1 MKRILRPLAALAF
14 LLALPLSFSSCQ
26 EDAPEV
32 DYKMEVT
39 VTNDFTKVV
48 EAINQGTLKK
58 EEAIKK
64 LTEAIDK
71 MQADQ
76 ATKLASIISVL
87 GDVNKT
93 LETKLAAIEGA
104 ISAQTLSLEGK
115 LDILAEAIKAHMLKQ
130 EELTGKITKA
140 METLGGTLA
149 EKLAEIT
156 KAINSTAK
164 TTQDKLDR
172 LMGLINTQTIPL
184 SDKLDAIASA
194 IGGLTES
201 SAKQLEALSTTLT
214 QLKEAAEASGTTQAS
229 VLAEL
234 QKLVTKA
241 AELQEEVKQS
251 KSSATLAVT
260 AILKQ
265 LEEIKAKIG
274 GTPTPPTP
282 PAQEAEYVDLG
293 LPSGL
298 KWASCNLGA
307 NSPEQPGDY
316 YAWGETAPKE
326 DYGTDTYKYLKG
338 VTLEGGSREH
348 RLTKYC
354 TDAEQGLNG
363 FTDGKKQLEPTDDA
377 ATVRLGAPWRMPTEA
392 EAEELLAGCT
402 WSKETINDIP
412 CLRATSKTNGK
423 SIVVSVSGFMSGTI
437 NDTRGTM
444 TMLWTSTLYSGECD
458 RGVTFLELGKET
470 FNPAVGYGFRFHGLP
485 IRPVR
490 P

>member
-14 LLALPLSFSSCQ
+14 LLVLPLSFSSCQ

-39 VTNDFTKVV
+39 VTNDFSKVV
-48 EAINQGTLKK
+48 EAINQGALKK

-64 LTEAIDK
+64 LTEALDK

-76 ATKLASIISVL
+76 ATKLQAISDIL

-93 LETKLAAIEGA
+93 LETKLAAIESA

-115 LDILAEAIKAHMLKQ
+115 LDILAEAIGKHLLKQ
-130 EELTGKITKA
+130 EELTGKITEAIDK
-140 METLGGTLA
+140 LGGTLDQ
-149 EKLAEIT
+149 KLAEIT

-194 IGGLTES
+194 IGGLTKS
-201 SAKQLEALSTTLT
+201 SAQQLEALNTTLSALLE
-214 QLKEAAEASGTTQAS
+214 QAKASGTTQAS
-229 VLAEL
+229 ILKQLETLVSKAGEL
-234 QKLVTKA
+234 QD
-241 AELQEEVKQS
+241 EVKQG
-251 KSSATLAVT
+251 KSSAALAVA

-274 GTPTPPTP
+274 ATPTPPTP

-293 LPSGL
+293 LSV

-316 YAWGETAPKE
+316 YAWGETSPKE
-326 DYGTDTYKYLKG
+326 DYGTDTYKYFKR
-338 VTLEGGSREH
+338 VTLEGGSIVH

-354 TDAEQGLNG
+354 TVPADGLDG
-363 FTDGKKQLEPTDDA
+363 FTDGKTQLEPADDA

-392 EAEELLAGCT
+392 EAEELLNGCT
-402 WSKETINDIP
+402 WTKETINDIP
-412 CLRATSKTNGK
+412 CLRATSKANGK
-423 SIVVSVSGFMSGTI
+423 SIVICISGFMSGTI

-444 TMLWTSTLYSGECD
+444 TAFWASTLSSREGD
-458 RGVTFLELGKET
+458 RGVAFFELGKET
-470 FNPAVGYGFRFHGLP
+470 FSPEVGYGLRFLGFP

>member
-130 EELTGKITKA
+130 EELTGKITTA

-201 SAKQLEALSTTLT
+201 SAQQLEALSTTLT
-214 QLKEAAEASGTTQAS
+214 KLKEAAEASGTTQAS
-229 VLAEL
+229 ILTEL

-241 AELQEEVKQS
+241 AELQEEVKQG
-251 KSSATLAVT
+251 KSSAALAVA

-293 LPSGL
+293 LSV
-298 KWASCNLGA
+298 KWATCNLGA
-307 NSPEQPGDY
+307 TKPEERGDF
-316 YAWGETAPKE
+316 YAWGELEPNKSKFSW
-326 DYGTDTYKYLKG
+326 DTYKHGKVVNG
-338 VTLEGGSREH
+338 DIKF
-348 RLTKYC
+348 TKYC
-354 TDAEQGLNG
+354 TDPAWGLDG
-363 FTDGKKQLEPTDDA
+363 FVDNKKKLDPEDDA
-377 ATVRLGAPWRMPTEA
+377 AHARLGAPWRMPTRNEA
-392 EAEELLAGCT
+392 NELVEACT
-402 WSKETINDIP
+402 WSKEVINGNV
-412 CLRATSKTNGK
+412 CFRGTSKYNGK
-423 SIVVSVSGFMSGTI
+423 SIIIKASGRVNNSQLEEDDQATNIWVSDDLFQTPQQTLALFLVETVAGSDVVVKAAAAYFP
-437 NDTRGTM
+437 R
-444 TMLWTSTLYSGECD
+444 Y
-458 RGVTFLELGKET
+458 LGLT
-470 FNPAVGYGFRFHGLP
+470 

>member
-115 LDILAEAIKAHMLKQ
+115 LNILAEAIKAHMLKQ

-201 SAKQLEALSTTLT
+201 SAQQLEALSTTLT

-229 VLAEL
+229 ILTEL

-241 AELQEEVKQS
+241 AELQEEVKQG
-251 KSSATLAVT
+251 KSSAALAVA

-274 GTPTPPTP
+274 GTPTPPST
-282 PAQEAEYVDLG
+282 EEVEYVDLG

-298 KWASCNLGA
+298 KWATRNLGA

-354 TDAEQGLNG
+354 THAEQGLNG

-402 WSKETINDIP
+402 WTKETINDIP
-412 CLRATSKTNGK
+412 CLRATSKANGK
-423 SIVVSVSGFMSGTI
+423 SIVICASGFMSGTI

-470 FNPAVGYGFRFHGLP
+470 FNPAVGYGFRFLGLP

>member
-64 LTEAIDK
+64 LTEALDK

-76 ATKLASIISVL
+76 ATKLASIIAVL

-104 ISAQTLSLEGK
+104 ISSQTLSLEGK

-201 SAKQLEALSTTLT
+201 SAQQLEALSTTLT
-214 QLKEAAEASGTTQAS
+214 KLKEAAEASGTTQAS
-229 VLAEL
+229 VLTEL

-241 AELQEEVKQS
+241 AELQEEVKQG
-251 KSSATLAVT
+251 KSSAALAVA

-274 GTPTPPTP
+274 ATPTPPST
-282 PAQEAEYVDLG
+282 EEVEYVDLG
-293 LPSGL
+293 LPSGV
-298 KWASCNLGA
+298 KWASSNLGA

-316 YAWGETAPKE
+316 YAWGETEPKE
-326 DYGTDTYKYLKG
+326 RYNDDNYKYGKAG
-338 VTLEGGSREH
+338 TMESGSIAYFM
-348 RLTKYC
+348 TKYC
-354 TDAEQGLNG
+354 VEAGLGLDG
-363 FTDGKKQLEPTDDA
+363 FTDGKTQLEPTDDA

-392 EAEELLAGCT
+392 EIKELVAGCT
-402 WSKETINDIP
+402 WSKETINGIP
-412 CLRATSKTNGK
+412 CLRATSKANGK
-423 SIVVSVSGFMSGTI
+423 SIVICAAGLLSGTT
-437 NDTRGTM
+437 NEARGTI
-444 TMLWTSTLYSGECD
+444 TTFWTSTLYSSECD
-458 RGVTFLELGKET
+458 RGLAFLELGKET
-470 FNPAVGYGFRFHGLP
+470 FNPQVGYGFRFLGLP
-485 IRPVR
+485 VRPVR

>member
-149 EKLAEIT
+149 EKLKQISD
-156 KAINSTAK
+156 AINSTAK

-201 SAKQLEALSTTLT
+201 SAQQLEALSTTLT
-214 QLKEAAEASGTTQAS
+214 KLKEAAEASGTTQAS
-229 VLAEL
+229 ILKQLEA
-234 QKLVTKA
+234 LVTKA
-241 AELQEEVKQS
+241 AELQEEVKQG
-251 KSSATLAVT
+251 KSSAALAVA

-293 LPSGL
+293 LSV

-326 DYGTDTYKYLKG
+326 DYGTDTYKYFKA

-354 TDAEQGLNG
+354 TVPADGLDG
-363 FTDGKKQLEPTDDA
+363 FTDGKTQLEPADDA

-402 WSKETINDIP
+402 WTKETINGLP
-412 CLRATSKTNGK
+412 CLRATSKANGK
-423 SIVVSVSGFMSGTI
+423 SIVICVSGFMSGTI

-444 TMLWTSTLYSGECD
+444 TMLWTSTLYSSEGD

-470 FNPAVGYGFRFHGLP
+470 FNPAVGYGFRFLGLP

>member
-1 MKRILRPLAALAF
+1 MKRIFLPLVGLAL
-14 LLALPLSFSSCQ
+14 LLAPATFSSCK
-26 EDAPEV
+26 EDAPKV
-32 DYKMEVT
+32 SHTTSVT
-39 VTNDFTKVV
+39 VTNDFSKVV
-48 EAINQGTLKK
+48 EAINQGTLKS
-58 EEAIKK
+58 EAAIKK

-93 LETKLAAIEGA
+93 LETKLAAIESA

-115 LDILAEAIKAHMLKQ
+115 LDILAEAIGKHLLKQ
-130 EELTGKITKA
+130 EELAAKITKA

-149 EKLAEIT
+149 EKLKQISDAIT
-156 KAINSTAK
+156 STAK
-164 TTQDKLDR
+164 TTQEKLDL
-172 LMGLINTQTIPL
+172 LMGLINTQSVPL
-184 SDKLDAIASA
+184 SDKLDAIAKA
-194 IGGLTES
+194 IGGLKES
-201 SAKQLEALSTTLT
+201 SAKQLEALGTTLT
-214 QLKEAAEASGTTQAS
+214 KLKEAAEASGTTQAS

-241 AELQEEVKQS
+241 AELQEEVKQG
-251 KSSATLAVT
+251 KSSAALAVA

-274 GTPTPPTP
+274 ATPTPPST
-282 PAQEAEYVDLG
+282 EEVEYVDLG

-298 KWASCNLGA
+298 KWAACNLGA
-307 NSPEQPGDY
+307 TSPEQPGDY
-316 YAWGETAPKE
+316 YAWGETALKE
-326 DYGTDTYKYLKG
+326 DYSWATYKYAKG
-338 VTLEGGSREH
+338 VSLEGGNTVYYM
-348 RLTKYC
+348 TKYSV
-354 TDAEQGLNG
+354 DPNLGLDG
-363 FTDGKKQLEPTDDA
+363 FTDGKKQLEPADDT
-377 ATVRLGAPWRMPTEA
+377 ATVKLGAPWRMPTEA

-423 SIVVSVSGFMSGTI
+423 SIVISVSGFMSGTI

-470 FNPAVGYGFRFHGLP
+470 FNPAVGYGFRFLGLP

>member
-64 LTEAIDK
+64 LTEVIDK

-93 LETKLAAIEGA
+93 LETKLAAIESA

-115 LDILAEAIKAHMLKQ
+115 LDILSEAIGKHLLKQ
-130 EELTGKITKA
+130 EELTAKITKA

-149 EKLAEIT
+149 EKLKQISDAIT
-156 KAINSTAK
+156 STAK
-164 TTQDKLDR
+164 TTQEKLDL
-172 LMGLINTQTIPL
+172 LMGLINTQSVPL
-184 SDKLDAIASA
+184 SDKLDAIAKA
-194 IGGLTES
+194 IGGLKES
-201 SAKQLEALSTTLT
+201 SAKQLEALGTTLT
-214 QLKEAAEASGTTQAS
+214 KLKEAAEASGTTQAS

-241 AELQEEVKQS
+241 AELQEEVKQG
-251 KSSATLAVT
+251 KSSATLAVA

-274 GTPTPPTP
+274 GTPTPPST
-282 PAQEAEYVDLG
+282 EEVEYVDLG

-298 KWASCNLGA
+298 KWAACNLGA

-316 YAWGETAPKE
+316 YAWGETEPKE
-326 DYGTDTYKYLKG
+326 DYGTDTYKYFKR
-338 VTLEGGSREH
+338 VTLEGGSIVH

-354 TDAEQGLNG
+354 TVPA
-363 FTDGKKQLEPTDDA
+363 DGRMASPMGRRSWSPPMMPPQSGSGPPGVCPLRPKPRSSLMAAPGPRRRSMTSYASELPARPTA
-377 ATVRLGAPWRMPTEA
+377 SPLSSA
-392 EAEELLAGCT
+392 
-402 WSKETINDIP
+402 S
-412 CLRATSKTNGK
+412 
-423 SIVVSVSGFMSGTI
+423 
-437 NDTRGTM
+437 
-444 TMLWTSTLYSGECD
+444 
-458 RGVTFLELGKET
+458 
-470 FNPAVGYGFRFHGLP
+470 
-485 IRPVR
+485 PVL
-490 P
+490 

>member
-201 SAKQLEALSTTLT
+201 SAQQLEALSTTLT

-229 VLAEL
+229 ILTEL

-241 AELQEEVKQS
+241 AELQEEVKQG
-251 KSSATLAVT
+251 KSSAALAVA

-274 GTPTPPTP
+274 STPTPPST
-282 PAQEAEYVDLG
+282 EEVEYVDLG

-338 VTLEGGSREH
+338 VTLEGGSIVH

-354 TDAEQGLNG
+354 TVPADGLDG
-363 FTDGKKQLEPTDDA
+363 FTDGKTQLEPADDA

-402 WSKETINDIP
+402 WTKETINDIP

-423 SIVVSVSGFMSGTI
+423 SIVICVSGFMSGTI

-470 FNPAVGYGFRFHGLP
+470 FNPQVGYGFRFLGLP

>member
-104 ISAQTLSLEGK
+104 ISVQTLSLEGK

-149 EKLAEIT
+149 EQLAEIT

-201 SAKQLEALSTTLT
+201 SAKQLEAFSTTLT

-229 VLAEL
+229 ILTEL
-234 QKLVTKA
+234 QKLVSKA
-241 AELQEEVKQS
+241 AELQEEVKQG
-251 KSSATLAVT
+251 KSSAALAVA

-274 GTPTPPTP
+274 ATPTPPST
-282 PAQEAEYVDLG
+282 EEVEYVDLG

-402 WSKETINDIP
+402 WTKETINDIL

-444 TMLWTSTLYSGECD
+444 AAFWASTLSSREGD
-458 RGVTFLELGKET
+458 RGVAFFELGKET
-470 FNPAVGYGFRFHGLP
+470 FSPEVGYGLRFLGFP

>member
-39 VTNDFTKVV
+39 VTNDFSKVV

-64 LTEAIDK
+64 LTEALDK

-76 ATKLASIISVL
+76 A
-87 GDVNKT
+87 
-93 LETKLAAIEGA
+93 TKLAAIEGA

-149 EKLAEIT
+149 EQLAEIT

-229 VLAEL
+229 ILTEL

-241 AELQEEVKQS
+241 AELQEEVKQG
-251 KSSATLAVT
+251 KSSAALAVA

-274 GTPTPPTP
+274 STPTPPST
-282 PAQEAEYVDLG
+282 EEVEYVDLG

-298 KWASCNLGA
+298 KWAACNLGA

-316 YAWGETAPKE
+316 YAWGETEPKE
-326 DYGTDTYKYLKG
+326 DYGTDTYKYFKR
-338 VTLEGGSREH
+338 VTLEGGSIVH

-354 TDAEQGLNG
+354 TVPADGLDG
-363 FTDGKKQLEPTDDA
+363 FTDGKTQLEPADDA

-392 EAEELLAGCT
+392 EAEELLNGCT
-402 WSKETINDIP
+402 WTKETINDIP

-423 SIVVSVSGFMSGTI
+423 SIVICISGFMSGTI

-444 TMLWTSTLYSGECD
+444 TAFWASTLSSREGD
-458 RGVTFLELGKET
+458 RGVAFFELGKET
-470 FNPAVGYGFRFHGLP
+470 FSPEVGYGLRFLGFP

>member
-39 VTNDFTKVV
+39 VTNDFSKVV

-64 LTEAIDK
+64 LTEALDK

-149 EKLAEIT
+149 EQLAEIT

-229 VLAEL
+229 ILTEL

-241 AELQEEVKQS
+241 AELQEEVKQG
-251 KSSATLAVT
+251 KSSAALAVA

-274 GTPTPPTP
+274 STPTPPST
-282 PAQEAEYVDLG
+282 EEVEYVDLG

-298 KWASCNLGA
+298 KWAACNLGA

-316 YAWGETAPKE
+316 YAWGETEPKE
-326 DYGTDTYKYLKG
+326 DYAWDTYKHAKATEY
-338 VTLEGGSREH
+338 T
-348 RLTKYC
+348 LTKYC
-354 TDAEQGLNG
+354 TDVEMGLDG
-363 FTDGKKQLEPTDDA
+363 FTDGKTQLEPADDA

-392 EAEELLAGCT
+392 EAEELLNGCT
-402 WSKETINDIP
+402 WTKETINDIP

-423 SIVVSVSGFMSGTI
+423 SIVICISGFMSGTI

-444 TMLWTSTLYSGECD
+444 TAFWASTLSSREGD
-458 RGVTFLELGKET
+458 RGVAFFELGKET
-470 FNPAVGYGFRFHGLP
+470 FSPEVGYGLRFLGFP

>member
-1 MKRILRPLAALAF
+1 
-14 LLALPLSFSSCQ
+14 
-26 EDAPEV
+26 
-32 DYKMEVT
+32 
-39 VTNDFTKVV
+39 
-48 EAINQGTLKK
+48 
-58 EEAIKK
+58 
-64 LTEAIDK
+64 
-71 MQADQ
+71 
-76 ATKLASIISVL
+76 
-87 GDVNKT
+87 
-93 LETKLAAIEGA
+93 
-104 ISAQTLSLEGK
+104 
-115 LDILAEAIKAHMLKQ
+115 
-130 EELTGKITKA
+130 
-140 METLGGTLA
+140 
-149 EKLAEIT
+149 
-156 KAINSTAK
+156 
-164 TTQDKLDR
+164 
-172 LMGLINTQTIPL
+172 MGLINTQTIPL

-201 SAKQLEALSTTLT
+201 SAQQLEALSTTLT
-214 QLKEAAEASGTTQAS
+214 KLKEAAEASGTTQAS

-234 QKLVTKA
+234 QKLVSKA
-241 AELQEEVKQS
+241 AELQEEVKQG
-251 KSSATLAVT
+251 KSSAALAVA

-274 GTPTPPTP
+274 GTPTPPST
-282 PAQEAEYVDLG
+282 EEVEYVDLG

-298 KWASCNLGA
+298 KWAARNLGA

-326 DYGTDTYKYLKG
+326 DYGTDTYKYFKG

-354 TDAEQGLNG
+354 TDAELGLNG

-402 WSKETINDIP
+402 WTKETINDIP

-423 SIVVSVSGFMSGTI
+423 SIVICVSGFMSGTI

-470 FNPAVGYGFRFHGLP
+470 FNPAVGYGFRFLGLP